1 MSENRYTKEDII
13 RLAEEEDVEFVRLQ
27 FPDIFGVLKNM
38 AITVSQLERA
48 LNNECTFDGVS
59 MIRYGELAKT
69 DLFLRPDLDTF
80 EIFPWRPQQ
89 GKVAR
94 LICDVFNADGTPYE
108 ADTRMVLKQVMEK
121 ARKMGYIFKVEPEC
135 EFFLFHIDDGGMP
148 TTVTHEQAGYYDV
161 GPVDFA
167 ENVRRDIVLNLED
180 MGFEVKSS
188 HHEKAPGQHEV
199 DFKYSDALKTADN
212 LLTFKMTVKSI
223 AKRHGLHA
231 TFMPK
236 PKSEVDGSGMHINM
250 SLWDEEG
257 KNVFY
262 DAGEKYKI
270 SRTARHFMAGILK
283 HVGAITALTNPLV
296 NSYKRLVPGF
306 DAPVYATWSAETTF
320 ALLRVPAVSGTH
332 AKLELRSPDPT
343 ANPYLAFAACLTA
356 GLQGIEEKLELPP
369 SVDVNVSAWTDA
381 ERKNL
386 DIERLPKNMCDA
398 INALEAD
405 SLMIDMMGEAVAKQY
420 IEEKRKEWN
429 TYRRQVTEWEI
440 KEYLNRY

>member
-1 MSENRYTKEDII
+1 MSENRYTKEDIL
-13 RLAEEEDVEFVRLQ
+13 RMAEEEDVEFVRLQ

-38 AITVSQLERA
+38 AITASQLEKA
-48 LNNECTFDGVS
+48 LNDECSFDGVS
-59 MIRYGELAKT
+59 INGYGELSKT
-69 DLFLRPDLDTF
+69 DLFLRPDLNTF

-94 LICDVFNADGTPYE
+94 LICNVYNADGTPYA
-108 ADTRMVLKQVMEK
+108 ADTRMVLKRVVEK
-121 ARKMGYIFKVEPEC
+121 AKKMGYVFKVEPEC

-148 TTVTHEQAGYYDV
+148 TTVTHEHAGYFDV

-167 ENVRRDIVLNLED
+167 ENVRRDIVLNLEE

-199 DFKYSDALKTADN
+199 DFKYSDVLNTADN

-236 PKSEVDGSGMHINM
+236 PKSDVDGSGMHINM

-257 KNVFY
+257 NDVFY
-262 DAGEKYKI
+262 DKDDAYKI
-270 SRTARHFMAGILK
+270 SETARCFMAGILR
-283 HVGAITALTNPLV
+283 HIGAITALTNPLV
-296 NSYKRLVPGF
+296 NSYKRLTPGF
-306 DAPVYATWSAETTF
+306 EAPVYATWSAETTF
-320 ALLRVPAVSGTH
+320 ALLRVPSVIGTH

-343 ANPYLAFAACLTA
+343 ANPYLAFAACLAA
-356 GLQGIEEKLELPP
+356 GLQGIEEKLLLAP
-369 SVDVNVSAWTDA
+369 SVDTNVSAWTDE
-381 ERKNL
+381 ERRNL

-398 INALEAD
+398 INALED
-405 SLMIDMMGEAVAKQY
+405 DRFIVEVIGEAVAGQY
-420 IEEKRKEWN
+420 IRAKRQEWN

>member
-27 FPDIFGVLKNM
+27 FPDIFGVLKNV
-38 AITVSQLERA
+38 AITVSQLEKA
-48 LNNECTFDGVS
+48 LNNECSFDGVS
-59 MIRYGELAKT
+59 INRYGELART
-69 DLFLRPDLDTF
+69 DLFLQPDLDTF

-94 LICDVFNADGTPYE
+94 LICDVFNVDGTPYA
-108 ADTRMVLKQVMEK
+108 ADTRMVLKKVVEK
-121 ARKMGYIFKVEPEC
+121 AKRMGYVFKVEPEC

-148 TTVTHEQAGYYDV
+148 TTLTYEQAGYFDV

-167 ENVRRDIVLNLED
+167 ENVRRDIVLNLEE
-180 MGFEVKSS
+180 MGFEVRSS
-188 HHEKAPGQHEV
+188 HHEKAPGQHEI

-236 PKSEVDGSGMHINM
+236 PKSDVDGSGMHINM

-257 KNVFY
+257 NDVFY
-262 DAGEKYKI
+262 DANDEYKI
-270 SRTARHFMAGILK
+270 SKKARQFMAGILS
-283 HVGAITALTNPLV
+283 HIGAITALTNPLV

-306 DAPVYATWSAETTF
+306 EAPVYATWSAKTIF
-320 ALLRVPAVSGTH
+320 ALLRVPAVMGTH
-332 AKLELRSPDPT
+332 TKLELRSPDPT
-343 ANPYLAFAACLTA
+343 ANPYLAFAACLAA
-356 GLQGIEEKLELPP
+356 GLDGIEKELELCP
-369 SVDVNVSAWTDA
+369 SVDVNVYAWT
-381 ERKNL
+381 EEQRRTL
-386 DIERLPKNMCDA
+386 DIERLPKNMCEA
-398 INALEAD
+398 IDALEAD
-405 SLMIDMMGEAVAKQY
+405 SFITEMMGESVARQY
-420 IEEKRKEWN
+420 ISAKRKEWDV
-429 TYRRQVTEWEI
+429 YRRQVTEWEI

>member
-13 RLAEEEDVEFVRLQ
+13 RMAEEEDVEFVRLQ

-48 LNNECTFDGVS
+48 FNGECSFDGVFVNQF
-59 MIRYGELAKT
+59 GELART

-94 LICDVFNADGTPYE
+94 LICDVYNSDGTPYE
-108 ADTRMVLKQVMEK
+108 EDTRMALKRVVEK
-121 ARKMGYIFKVEPEC
+121 AERMGYTFRVEPEC
-135 EFFLFHIDDGGMP
+135 EFFLFHIDDGGAP
-148 TTVTHEQAGYYDV
+148 TTVTHEQAGYFDV

-167 ENVRRDIVLNLED
+167 ENVRRDIVLNLEE

-199 DFKYSDALKTADN
+199 DFKYSDALKAADN

-236 PKSEVDGSGMHINM
+236 PRSGVDGSGMHINM
-250 SLWDEEG
+250 FLLDQDG
-257 KNVFY
+257 RNVFY
-262 DAGEKYKI
+262 DREDPDHLSAEG
-270 SRTARHFMAGILK
+270 RHFMAGILN
-283 HVGAITALTNPLV
+283 HISGLTALTNPLV

-306 DAPVYATWSAETTF
+306 EAPVYATWSAKTSF
-320 ALLRVPAVSGTH
+320 ALLRVPPVIGENTR
-332 AKLELRSPDPT
+332 LELRSPDPT
-343 ANPYLAFAACLTA
+343 ANPYLAFAACLAA
-356 GLQGIEEKLELPP
+356 GLEGMEKRLELPP
-369 SVDVNVSAWTDA
+369 CVDENVSAWT
-381 ERKNL
+381 EEKRRNL
-386 DIERLPKNMCDA
+386 EIERLPRNLCDA
-398 INALEAD
+398 VNALEAD
-405 SLMIDMMGEAVAKQY
+405 PFLLEVIGRETARQY
-420 IEEKRKEWN
+420 IDSKRKEWN
-429 TYRRQVTEWEI
+429 SYRSQVTQWEI
-440 KEYLNRY
+440 REYLNRY

>member
-1 MSENRYTKEDII
+1 MSENRYTKQDII
-13 RLAEEEDVEFVRLQ
+13 RLAKEEDVEFVRLQ

-48 LNNECTFDGVS
+48 LNNECSFDGISVS
-59 MIRYGELAKT
+59 RYGEMART
-69 DLFLRPDLDTF
+69 DLYLRPDLDTF

-94 LICDVFNADGTPYE
+94 LICDVYNSDGTPYG
-108 ADTRMVLKQVMEK
+108 ADTRMVLKRIVKK
-121 ARKMGYIFKVEPEC
+121 AEDMGYIFKVEPEC

-148 TTVTHEQAGYYDV
+148 TTITYEHAGYFDV

-167 ENVRRDIVLNLED
+167 ENVRRDIVLNLEE
-180 MGFEVKSS
+180 MGFEVRSS
-188 HHEKAPGQHEV
+188 HHEKAPGQHEI

-236 PKSEVDGSGMHINM
+236 PKSNVDGSGMHINM
-250 SLWDEEG
+250 SLWDKEG

-262 DAGEKYKI
+262 DREDRYKI
-270 SRTARHFMAGILK
+270 SREARWFMAGILK
-283 HVGAITALTNPLV
+283 HIGAITALTNPLV

-306 DAPVYATWSAETTF
+306 EAPVYATWSAETTF
-320 ALLRVPAVSGTH
+320 ALLRVPSVIGEH
-332 AKLELRSPDPT
+332 AKVELRSPDPT
-343 ANPYLAFAACLTA
+343 ANPYLAFAACLAA
-356 GLQGIEEKLELPP
+356 GLQGIEEKLPLAP
-369 SVDVNVSAWTDA
+369 SVDVNVSAWTDE
-381 ERKNL
+381 ERRNL

-398 INALEAD
+398 VNALEAD
-405 SLMIDMMGEAVAKQY
+405 PFIIDLMGQDMAAQY
-420 IEEKRKEWN
+420 IDEKRKEWN

-440 KEYLNRY
+440 REYLNKY

>member
-48 LNNECTFDGVS
+48 LNNECSFDGVS
-59 MIRYGELAKT
+59 VSRYGELART
-69 DLFLRPDLDTF
+69 DLYLRPDLDTF

-94 LICDVFNADGTPYE
+94 LICDVYNADGTPY
-108 ADTRMVLKQVMEK
+108 ASDTRMILKRVVEK
-121 ARKMGYIFKVEPEC
+121 AKDMGYVFKVEPEC

-148 TTVTHEQAGYYDV
+148 TTVTHEHAGSYDV

-167 ENVRRDIVLNLED
+167 ENVRRDIILNLEE

-199 DFKYSDALKTADN
+199 DFKYSDALTTADN

-236 PKSEVDGSGMHINM
+236 PKSNVDGSGMHINM
-250 SLWDEEG
+250 SLWDQDG
-257 KNVFY
+257 NNVFY
-262 DAGEKYKI
+262 DGNQRYKI
-270 SRTARHFMAGILK
+270 SKEARYFIAGILK
-283 HVGAITALTNPLV
+283 HIGAITALTNPLV

-306 DAPVYATWSAETTF
+306 EAPVYATWSAETPL
-320 ALLRVPAVSGTH
+320 ALLRIPSVLGTH
-332 AKLELRSPDPT
+332 AKIELRSPDPT
-343 ANPYLAFAACLTA
+343 ANPYLAFAACLAA
-356 GLQGIEEKLELPP
+356 GLQGIEEKLDPGP
-369 SVDVNVSAWTDA
+369 SVDVNVSAWTD
-381 ERKNL
+381 ERRRTL
-386 DIERLPKNMCDA
+386 DIERLPRNMCEA

-405 SLMIDMMGEAVAKQY
+405 PFICEMMGKEVTAQY
-420 IEEKRKEWN
+420 IGEKRKEWN
-429 TYRRQVTEWEI
+429 TYRKQVTEWEI
-440 KEYLNRY
+440 REYLNRY